1 MTSLSVLREMRA
13 ELSERLDAINSAIAA
28 LERAE
33 ELSEKKERPA
43 ARRRGAVFTSD
54 PAAGNPDRPVKAAR
68 GGGGIRLDQDPGG
81 EG

>member
-1 MTSLSVLREMRA
+1 MTALGVLREMRD
-13 ELSERLDAINSAIAA
+13 ELSARLDAVTTAIAA

-43 ARRRGAVFTSD
+43 RRRGAVFTSD
-54 PAAGNPDRPVKAAR
+54 PAAGNPERPAKAAR
-68 GGGGIRLDQDPGG
+68 GGGGIRLYQDPGG